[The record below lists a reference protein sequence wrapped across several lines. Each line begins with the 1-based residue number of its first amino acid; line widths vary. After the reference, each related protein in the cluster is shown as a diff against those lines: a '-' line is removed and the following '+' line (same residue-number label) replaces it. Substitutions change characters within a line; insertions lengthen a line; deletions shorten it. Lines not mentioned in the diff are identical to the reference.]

1 MALSDTLTF
10 HAATDVGKKRSHN
23 EDNYLVDR
31 DLGLFVVADGMGGHA
46 AGEVASAI
54 AVRSIHDVIRHDR
67 GLIQD
72 RAINGPQSEVSVRQ
86 IMGVLEL
93 AVQSA
98 SQRIHAEA
106 QKDSKK
112 RGMGTTV
119 SLLLLIDSFAYVAHV
134 GDSRIYLLRDGYLHR
149 VTEDHTVANE
159 LLRLGMVTPE
169 QLDRIPRKNAIT
181 RAVGVY
187 QHAEIDTLTLEVLPN
202 DQFLLCS
209 DGLYGYF
216 DETGEDLSKYLAA
229 EDGEEVVKRLVS
241 FANDKGGKDN
251 ITGLLVRLGSGDNND
266 SVRARRVAMK
276 REMLAGLP
284 LFSRLSE
291 RELLH
296 VMQVADVYQYEA
308 NEPVVRAGEHGDQM
322 FVALQGRLKVCSG
335 QTTLNELGPG
345 DHFGEMALIRN
356 VPRSADVVAMETSEV
371 VSIRRS
377 DFFEIIRS
385 EPHIA
390 VKLLWQFLG
399 VLANRLEKTSLDLSK
414 AHEQLGVT
422 APTQA
427 WIDEEPSLD
436 PFTAK
441 PVAEALSSM
450 GIRLDDLPGGKN
462 HNKEIKR
469 FPPKPDEAVEQR
481 ADAPSFERAPEMA
494 QRIADPS
501 TFDSGSG
508 SDFGPDAAKHL
519 ERVAK
524 RAEGDGDFDAR
535 VTRPRTKLGA
545 KKTMKMPREAA
556 TLPDPAALRAQSA
569 AFDGKSTLPSQP
581 SAPSQKA
588 PSSKSVPSRPRVET
602 LKSASGA
609 LLGTG
614 SRRRPSVPAPPA
626 STEVQHLPPTSKDT
640 KSTRPD
646 GQLRAAREVAL
657 SSRDPATGEPAS
669 HASSAEPDDDDES
682 TRDQAAENEQG
693 DAKAAAS
700 PLDRKTT
707 LQIGGASS
715 PEDESFRPTK
725 VTIPLEPPDAL
736 KSELDQL
743 RKEFKERLR
752 KSREAR
758 ARTDGQRGGRKDSD

>member
-10 HAATDVGKKRSHN
+10 YAATDVGKKRNHN

-54 AVRSIHDVIRHDR
+54 AVRSIHDVIRHER
-67 GLIQD
+67 GLLQD
-72 RAINGPQSEVSVRQ
+72 RAINGPRSEVSVRQ

-106 QKDSKK
+106 QRDSKK

-187 QHAEIDTLTLEVLPN
+187 EHAEIDTLTLEVLPN

-216 DETGEDLSKYLAA
+216 DETGEDLRSYLAA
-229 EDGEEVVKRLVS
+229 EDGDEVVKRLVD

-251 ITGLLVRLGSGDNND
+251 ITSLLVRLGSGDNSD

-296 VMQVADVYQYEA
+296 VMQVAEVYQYEA
-308 NEPVVRAGEHGDQM
+308 GEPVVRAGEHGDQM
-322 FVALQGRLKVCSG
+322 FVALQGRLEVRSG
-335 QTTLNELGPG
+335 KTTLNELGPG

-356 VPRSADVVAMETSEV
+356 VPRSADVVAKEVSEV

-414 AHEQLGVT
+414 AHEQLGVK
-422 APTQA
+422 APSPT

-441 PVAEALSSM
+441 PVAEALNSM

-462 HNKEIKR
+462 HNKEIRR
-469 FPPKPDEAVEQR
+469 FPPKPEEAVEQR
-481 ADAPSFERAPEMA
+481 ADAPPFEQAPQMA
-494 QRIADPS
+494 QRIDDPPS
-501 TFDSGSG
+501 FDSGSG
-508 SDFGPDAAKHL
+508 SDYGPDAAKQL
-519 ERVAK
+519 ERMAA
-524 RAEGDGDFDAR
+524 RTTGEGTPTARRGGDAR
-535 VTRPRTKLGA
+535 MTRPRTKLGA
-545 KKTMKMPREAA
+545 RKTMKMNRESDPSVPRSEGEG
-556 TLPDPAALRAQSA
+556 
-569 AFDGKSTLPSQP
+569 FDGKSTLPSQG
-581 SAPSQKA
+581 
-588 PSSKSVPSRPRVET
+588 SKPRPRVET
-602 LKSASGA
+602 LKSAGAA

-614 SRRRPSVPAPPA
+614 SRRKPSVPPPPDSA
-626 STEVQHLPPTSKDT
+626 SVKRFPPTPPPDDT

-646 GQLRAAREVAL
+646 GQLRAAREAAI
-657 SSRDPATGEPAS
+657 SGRAPGGRPS
-669 HASSAEPDDDDES
+669 DDDEKTHS
-682 TRDQAAENEQG
+682 EADDQERPRDNRATLEVGGRA
-693 DAKAAAS
+693 DAVE
-700 PLDRKTT
+700 
-707 LQIGGASS
+707 G
-715 PEDESFRPTK
+715 EDGFRPTK

-758 ARTDGQRGGRKDSD
+758 GQRGGRKDSD